1 MRCDE
6 VMRELNLPS
15 DDRDNRALA
24 HHLAE
29 CKACARWSEHA
40 ARFNR
45 LWDATRPVDPP
56 TESWDR
62 LWSSVTARLDH
73 SGPVTTPDSR
83 PDNSFAAVGAAALFQ
98 HASPITRSWR
108 GLAAIG
114 LVGLAQAAALLLAVN
129 LYWNTSNK
137 NVQPPRFSAG
147 ADVAQRTAPSLDSVV
162 DLEWGQVPLIRS
174 DGPKPEITD
183 LALLEPS
190 NGEDPWYDF
199 YNRVE
204 SASTFLAM
212 TE

>member
-15 DDRDNRALA
+15 DDRDDRALA

-29 CKACARWSEHA
+29 CKACARWAQHA

-62 LWSSVTARLDH
+62 LWSSVTARLAH
-73 SGPVTTPDSR
+73 SGPVTTAHSR
-83 PDNSFAAVGAAALFQ
+83 LHNPFATVGGAAPQ
-98 HASPITRSWR
+98 HASPVARSWR
-108 GLAAIG
+108 GLAAMG
-114 LVGLAQAAALLLAVN
+114 LVGLAQAAALLLAVS
-129 LYWNTSNK
+129 LFWNTADK
-137 NVQPPRFSAG
+137 NVQPPRFSEG
-147 ADVAQRTAPSLDSVV
+147 ADVVQRTSPSLDSEV
-162 DLEWGQVPLIRS
+162 DVEWGQVILIRS
-174 DGPKPEITD
+174 EGPKQVDIKD
-183 LALLEPS
+183 LALLESS

-199 YNRVE
+199 FNRVE
-204 SASTFLAM
+204 SASTDVAM

>member
-1 MRCDE
+1 
-6 VMRELNLPS
+6 MRELSLPS
-15 DDRDNRALA
+15 DDRDDRALA
-24 HHLAE
+24 DHLAE

-73 SGPVTTPDSR
+73 SGPVTTPHSR
-83 PDNSFAAVGAAALFQ
+83 PENPFASVGEAAPQ
-98 HASPITRSWR
+98 HGPPITRSWR

-129 LYWNTSNK
+129 LYWTTSDK

-147 ADVAQRTAPSLDSVV
+147 ADEAQRTAPSLDSVV
-162 DLEWGQVPLIRS
+162 YVEWGQVPLIRS
-174 DGPKPEITD
+174 DGPKPDITD

-190 NGEDPWYDF
+190 NGEDPWYDLF
-199 YNRVE
+199 NSVE

>member
-15 DDRDNRALA
+15 DDRDDRALA
-24 HHLAE
+24 RHLAE
-29 CKACARWSEHA
+29 CKACARWAEHA

-45 LWDATRPVDPP
+45 LWDATRPVDPS

-73 SGPVTTPDSR
+73 SGPVTTPYSR
-83 PDNSFAAVGAAALFQ
+83 PDNPFATVGDAAPQ
-98 HASPITRSWR
+98 HSSPFTRSWR

-114 LVGLAQAAALLLAVN
+114 LVGLAQAAALFLAVS
-129 LYWNTSNK
+129 LFWNTTGK
-137 NVQPPRFSAG
+137 IVQPPRFPEG
-147 ADVAQRTAPSLDSVV
+147 ADVVQRTAPSLDSEV
-162 DLEWGQVPLIRS
+162 DVEWGQVLLIRS
-174 DGPKPEITD
+174 DGPKVDIKD
-183 LALLEPS
+183 LALLESS
-190 NGEDPWYDF
+190 NGEDPWYDLF
-199 YNRVE
+199 NSAE

>member
-15 DDRDNRALA
+15 DDRDDRALA

-73 SGPVTTPDSR
+73 SGPVTTPHSR
-83 PDNSFAAVGAAALFQ
+83 PENPFASVGDAAPQ
-98 HASPITRSWR
+98 SASPVTRSWR

-129 LYWNTSNK
+129 LYWNMSDK
-137 NVQPPRFSAG
+137 NVQPPRFSTSP
-147 ADVAQRTAPSLDSVV
+147 DVVQRTAPSLDSEV
-162 DLEWGQVPLIRS
+162 DVEWGQVLLIRS
-174 DGPKPEITD
+174 DGPKVEKID
-183 LALLEPS
+183 LALLEAS
-190 NGEDPWYDF
+190 SGEDPWYDLF
-199 YNRVE
+199 NSVE

>member
-15 DDRDNRALA
+15 DDRDDRALA

-40 ARFNR
+40 ARFHR
-45 LWDATRPVDPP
+45 LWFATRPVDPT

-73 SGPVTTPDSR
+73 SGPVTIPHSR
-83 PDNSFAAVGAAALFQ
+83 PENPFATIVEAAPQ
-98 HASPITRSWR
+98 HSSPVARSWR

-114 LVGLAQAAALLLAVN
+114 LVGLAQAAALFLAVN
-129 LYWNTSNK
+129 LFWNMTGNH
-137 NVQPPRFSAG
+137 VQPRWFSVG
-147 ADVAQRTAPSLDSVV
+147 PDVAQRTAPSLDSVV
-162 DLEWGQVPLIRS
+162 DVEWGQVPLIRS
-174 DGPKPEITD
+174 EGSKVDITD
-183 LALLEPS
+183 LALLESS
-190 NGEDPWYDF
+190 NGEDPWYDLL
-199 YNRVE
+199 NSAE
-204 SASTFLAM
+204 SDSPVVAM